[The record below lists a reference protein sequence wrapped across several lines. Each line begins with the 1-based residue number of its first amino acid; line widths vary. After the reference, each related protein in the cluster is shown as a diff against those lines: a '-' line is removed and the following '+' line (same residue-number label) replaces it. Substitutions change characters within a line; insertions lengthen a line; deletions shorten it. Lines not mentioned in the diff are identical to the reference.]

1 MSAVRSRLLRFAFA
15 AAQKHAPAIDSINT
29 FVYIFLMNSAEFKR
43 WLAEQ
48 GAAFKPGKGSHL
60 KVYLNGR
67 QSVLPMHSAE
77 LKKGL
82 VEAVKK
88 QLGLK

>member
-1 MSAVRSRLLRFAFA
+1 
-15 AAQKHAPAIDSINT
+15 
-29 FVYIFLMNSAEFKR
+29 MNSSEFKR
-43 WLAEQ
+43 WLASKGCTFETKKSGSGHIIVRLGDKKSEIPMH
-48 GAAFKPGKGSHL
+48 GAAK
-60 KVYLNGR
+60 
-67 QSVLPMHSAE
+67 E